1 MYVRTWEDTEMV
13 ATSDSD
19 PTASAA
25 SDEPDATPPTDPT
38 PSDDVTDPPATSAPA
53 SAPAS
58 AAPSASAAS
67 AREPAGS
74 TRTRSVPI
82 NRTGA
87 RRGRPVSRDQVMGAV
102 NGVRERL
109 AALVWIV
116 AVVFAAILAAG
127 ALLIALEANR
137 SNDLVEQVLD
147 WSGGLDGPFRDL
159 FTFDGDNAI
168 KKAALVNW
176 GLAAAAWLIGGRI
189 VSSIIR
195 P

>member
-1 MYVRTWEDTEMV
+1 MYVRTWKDTEMV

-19 PTASAA
+19 PTGSAA
-25 SDEPDATPPTDPT
+25 NDEPDAAPPTDTT
-38 PSDDVTDPPATSAPA
+38 PSSDGTEPPDT
-53 SAPAS
+53 AS
-58 AAPSASAAS
+58 AAP
-67 AREPAGS
+67 AREPARSTQPGS
-74 TRTRSVPI
+74 TQTRSEPTS
-82 NRTGA
+82 RDGA
-87 RRGRPVSRDQVMGAV
+87 RRGRPSVSRDQVMSAV

-116 AVVFAAILAAG
+116 AVVFAVILAAG

-137 SNDLVEQVLD
+137 SNDLVEHVLD
-147 WSGGLDGPFRDL
+147 WAGGLDGPFRDL

-176 GLAAAAWLIGGRI
+176 GLAAVAWLIGGRI
-189 VSSIIR
+189 VSAIIR